1 MRISAFCS
9 VFSVFLVG
17 LTSAFPEL
25 PASCPQ
31 ILPAP
36 AAAALPSY
44 FLPKPIKDSQLDDIE
59 TIRQTLHFYALV
71 LDSKTFPL
79 LDRVFAPTATANYSG
94 LAGIFEGLPAIQTF
108 LSGSLVAYP
117 KTQHLIGNH
126 IIDVCAPKSA
136 VSQTYFQATHFP
148 NTTAGVFT
156 AYVTH
161 QDVWEK
167 TKDGW
172 RIVYSNFEITVS
184 FLARKNEVLG
194 KHANINA
201 GQTMSMLFEEPVS
214 LEIPVD
220 CSMHVSRVVLRSVI
234 LGNLHFKS
242 IRLASLHIPHDI
254 STFFLPIQIHL
265 HALHVCTPNL
275 NLEVCTSKLPFHLD
289 ATPALW

>member
-1 MRISAFCS
+1 MLFTTIHTI
-9 VFSVFLVG
+9 VPVFLFG
-17 LTSAFPEL
+17 LTSAVNSLPEL

-36 AAAALPSY
+36 ASASLPNY

-71 LDSKTFPL
+71 LDSKAFPL
-79 LDRVFAPTATANYSG
+79 LDHVFAPSAVANYAG

-108 LSGSLVAYP
+108 LQGSLAAYP

-126 IIDVCAPKSA
+126 IIDVCASKTA

-148 NTTAGVFT
+148 NTTAGIFT

-172 RIVYSNFEITVS
+172 RIVYSNFGITG
-184 FLARKNEVLG
+184 R
-194 KHANINA
+194 
-201 GQTMSMLFEEPVS
+201 
-214 LEIPVD
+214 
-220 CSMHVSRVVLRSVI
+220 R
-234 LGNLHFKS
+234 
-242 IRLASLHIPHDI
+242 
-254 STFFLPIQIHL
+254 
-265 HALHVCTPNL
+265 
-275 NLEVCTSKLPFHLD
+275 
-289 ATPALW
+289 

>member
-1 MRISAFCS
+1 MRVAALCNI
-9 VFSVFLVG
+9 FSVCLLG
-17 LTSAFPEL
+17 LTSSAKEIPGL

-36 AAAALPSY
+36 AAASLPNY
-44 FLPKPIKDSQLDDIE
+44 FLPKAIKDSQLDDIE
-59 TIRQTLHFYALV
+59 TIRQTLHFYAFV

-108 LSGSLVAYP
+108 LAGSLADYP

-148 NTTAGVFT
+148 NATAGVFT

-172 RIVYSNFEITVS
+172 RIVYSNFGITG
-184 FLARKNEVLG
+184 R
-194 KHANINA
+194 
-201 GQTMSMLFEEPVS
+201 
-214 LEIPVD
+214 
-220 CSMHVSRVVLRSVI
+220 R
-234 LGNLHFKS
+234 
-242 IRLASLHIPHDI
+242 
-254 STFFLPIQIHL
+254 
-265 HALHVCTPNL
+265 
-275 NLEVCTSKLPFHLD
+275 
-289 ATPALW
+289 